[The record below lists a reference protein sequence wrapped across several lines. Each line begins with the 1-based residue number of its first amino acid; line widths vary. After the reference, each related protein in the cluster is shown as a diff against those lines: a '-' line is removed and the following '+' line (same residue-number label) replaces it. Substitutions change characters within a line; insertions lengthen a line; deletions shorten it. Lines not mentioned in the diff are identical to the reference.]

1 MEVKLLLKTSMKGN
15 LSIDD
20 CFDRVKGLFD
30 KLYTIVYLVQ
40 ESDVVI
46 HLIKWLCFEYNP
58 YVYAINEL
66 MICLLRKLGVNFFNL
81 RICYFNITKLRK
93 IS

>member
-20 CFDRVKGLFD
+20 CFDRVKGIFD
-30 KLYTIVYLVQ
+30 KLYTIVYLIQ

-46 HLIKWLCFEYNP
+46 HLIK
-58 YVYAINEL
+58 
-66 MICLLRKLGVNFFNL
+66 
-81 RICYFNITKLRK
+81 
-93 IS
+93 